1 MNEEKLNAQI
11 KRAKKANYTAAVIS
25 LVILLILALALL
37 RFLVFQKDN
46 PRLMPEGIAAVFK
59 ESETVY
65 IESDGL
71 YYECSG
77 GEAFL
82 TVLAAG
88 TWVETKDFYGQTQPY
103 IRIHIAEQ
111 YEIYVYPDGRI
122 NTYDGYAGTKQK
134 SNEYYMCDIY
144 NALKAYAADKGI
156 IADFT
161 F

>member
-1 MNEEKLNAQI
+1 M
-11 KRAKKANYTAAVIS
+11 KRAKKTNYIAAVIS
-25 LVILLILALALL
+25 AVILIILALALL
-37 RFLVFQKDN
+37 RFLVFRKDN
-46 PRLMPEGIAAVFK
+46 PRLLPEGLDAVFK
-59 ESETVY
+59 DSETVY

-71 YYECSG
+71 YYECVG

-82 TVLAAG
+82 EILATENWTAA
-88 TWVETKDFYGQTQPY
+88 KAFYGQTRPY
-103 IRIHIAEQ
+103 IRIHIAEL

-122 NTYDGYAGTKQK
+122 NSYDGYAGTKQK